1 MFSEEKKER
10 KKLSFVPYHKS
21 IYKQAY
27 CRTENFVYQIC
38 DRSAEV
44 GGKL

>member
-1 MFSEEKKER
+1 MFSEGKKER
-10 KKLSFVPYHKS
+10 KKLSFVSHYKS

-27 CRTENFVYQIC
+27 CSTENFVYQIC